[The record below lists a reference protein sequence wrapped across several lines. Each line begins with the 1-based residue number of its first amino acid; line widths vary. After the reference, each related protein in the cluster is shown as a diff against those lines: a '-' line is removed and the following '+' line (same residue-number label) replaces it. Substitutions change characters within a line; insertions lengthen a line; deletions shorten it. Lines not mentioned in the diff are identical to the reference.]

1 MGCATPSTRGSGGN
15 RVAVDRVPAPPAD
28 PMEIGRPLS
37 SDLGPATG
45 SSGSPHLIVGRMDDS
60 DDVLEIKDL
69 KTYFFT
75 YDGVVKALD
84 GVDLTIRKRETLGLV
99 GETGCGKSV
108 TAFSVMKL
116 LADPPGRI
124 MGGEINFQG
133 ANLLY
138 GIDQEA
144 TFKPIPHSNRVKVK
158 RRYSRIRRGQER
170 MAAIRGSGISMIF
183 QEPSSALNPIFSI
196 SNQLSEALMLHGGVE
211 ILDELLQPPPAPE
224 VVQAAID
231 HLFEQTSPTSTSD
244 TNHGAARLF
253 AQSLGRPS
261 LATQAYTIL
270 KEQRQRPD
278 EARKELQQVVR
289 RLHLSGLQRMYL
301 RQQMRVYKLRRQ
313 LHELLLEEMRRGGLS
328 KTADRGVR
336 NRLRLEWIRGLGY
349 AVWGIRG
356 YVRRPVQ
363 EETLWR
369 SVALLEGVSIAN
381 PAQVARGYPHELSG
395 GMLQRVMIAM
405 ALSSNPAL
413 LLADEPT
420 TALDVTIQAQI
431 LSVMRDLKSHV
442 GSSILLITHDL
453 GVIAEMADRVS
464 VMYAGNVVETAPVRD
479 LYRRPLHPYTQGLL
493 NSIPRMDDPSKT
505 LESIPGS
512 VPNLIYPPSGCRFH
526 PRCPHAMEICKE
538 ARPPTTI
545 EGDDHTVACYLYH
558 GPPVRST

>member
-1 MGCATPSTRGSGGN
+1 M
-15 RVAVDRVPAPPAD
+15 AVDRVPTPPAA
-28 PMEIGRPLS
+28 PMTMGRPLVS
-37 SDLGPATG
+37 EAEPALAS
-45 SSGSPHLIVGRMDDS
+45 SSGPPRLIVGAVHGEGEA
-60 DDVLEIKDL
+60 VLDIRDL

-75 YDGVVKALD
+75 YNGVVKALD

-124 MGGEINFQG
+124 MGGEINFKG

-138 GIDQEA
+138 GIEKEA
-144 TFKPIPHSNRVKVK
+144 TFKPVAHSNRVKVK
-158 RRYSRIRRGQER
+158 RRYSLIRRSQER

-211 ILDELLQPPPAPE
+211 ILEELLKPPPSPAA
-224 VVQAAID
+224 VRAAID
-231 HLFEQTSPTSTSD
+231 RLLEVTATSTAGP
-244 TNHGAARLF
+244 TREAARAF
-253 AQSLGRPS
+253 AESLGRPS

-278 EARKELQQVVR
+278 EARKELEHIIR
-289 RLHLSGLQRMYL
+289 RLHLSGLQRAYL
-301 RQQMRVYKLRRQ
+301 RQQERVHKLRRQ
-313 LHELLLEEMRRGGLS
+313 LNEVLLEEMRRGAPSGA
-328 KTADRGVR
+328 ADRNLR

-349 AVWGIRG
+349 ALWGIRG
-356 YVRRPVQ
+356 YVRRPIN
-363 EETLWR
+363 EETFWR

-431 LSVMRDLKSHV
+431 LSVMRDLKSRV

-464 VMYAGNVVETAPVRD
+464 VMYAGNVVETASVRD

-526 PRCPHAMEICKE
+526 PRCPHVMEICKE

-558 GPPVRST
+558 GSPVRST

>member
-1 MGCATPSTRGSGGN
+1 
-15 RVAVDRVPAPPAD
+15 VAVDRVPVPPVF

-37 SDLGPATG
+37 SDQDKPLAQSGPAR
-45 SSGSPHLIVGRMDDS
+45 LIVGRMDS
-60 DDVLEIKDL
+60 TDDVLTIRDL
-69 KTYFFT
+69 RTYFFT

-144 TFKPIPHSNRVKVK
+144 TFKPVPNSNRVKVK

-211 ILDELLQPPPAPE
+211 VIEELLQPPPSPE
-224 VVQAAID
+224 AVQAAID
-231 HLFEQTSPTSTSD
+231 RLLELTAASATGPSRD
-244 TNHGAARLF
+244 AARAF
-253 AQSLGRPS
+253 AESLGRPS
-261 LATQAYTIL
+261 LASQAYTIL

-278 EARKELQQVVR
+278 EAKTELQKVVR
-289 RLHLSGLQRMYL
+289 RLHVGGLQRAYL
-301 RQQMRVYKLRRQ
+301 RQQLRVYKLRRQ
-313 LHELLLEEMRRGGLS
+313 LQALLMEEMRRGAPTS
-328 KTADRGVR
+328 AADRGVR
-336 NRLRLEWIRGLGY
+336 NRLRLEWLRGVGY
-349 AVWGIRG
+349 SVWGIRG
-356 YVRRPVQ
+356 HVRKPVV
-363 EETLWR
+363 EETFWR

-381 PAQVARGYPHELSG
+381 PSQVARGYPHELSG

-431 LSVMRDLKSHV
+431 LSVMRDLKQHV

-464 VMYAGNVVETAPVRD
+464 VMYAGNVVETASVRD
-479 LYRRPLHPYTQGLL
+479 LYARPLHPYTQGLL
-493 NSIPRMDDPSKT
+493 NSIPRMDDPDKT

-538 ARPPTTI
+538 ARPPTTV

>member
-1 MGCATPSTRGSGGN
+1 M
-15 RVAVDRVPAPPAD
+15 AVDRIPSPAATSVNL
-28 PMEIGRPLS
+28 ERPLAS
-37 SDLGPATG
+37 ERDTPAARSGLLRLITGPVDPAAAVLDIRDL
-45 SSGSPHLIVGRMDDS
+45 R
-60 DDVLEIKDL
+60 
-69 KTYFFT
+69 TYFFT

-124 MGGEINFQG
+124 MGGEIRFQG

-144 TFKPIPHSNRVKVK
+144 TFKPVPHTNRVKVT
-158 RRYSRIRRGQER
+158 RRYSKIRRSQER

-211 ILDELLQPPPAPE
+211 ILEELLKPPPSAAE
-224 VVQAAID
+224 VQAAID
-231 HLFEQTSPTSTSD
+231 QLIDSTSASGP
-244 TNHGAARLF
+244 TREAAKGF
-253 AQSLGRPS
+253 AERLGRPS
-261 LATQAYTIL
+261 LATQAYTVL

-278 EARKELQQVVR
+278 EARKELQHVVR
-289 RLHLSGLQRMYL
+289 RLHVGGLQRAYL
-301 RQQMRVYKLRRQ
+301 RQQERVHKLRRQ
-313 LHELLLEEMRRGGLS
+313 LHELLLEEMRRGAPTGA
-328 KTADRGVR
+328 ADRGVR
-336 NRLRLEWIRGLGY
+336 NRLRAEWLRGLGY
-349 AVWGIRG
+349 AIWGIRG
-356 YVRRPVQ
+356 HVRKPVN
-363 EETLWR
+363 EETFWR

-431 LSVMRDLKSHV
+431 LSVMRDLKTHI

-464 VMYAGNVVETAPVRD
+464 VMYAGNVVETASVRD

-493 NSIPRMDDPSKT
+493 NSIPRMDDPTKT

-512 VPNLIYPPSGCRFH
+512 VPNLIYPPTGCRFH
-526 PRCPHAMEICKE
+526 PRCAHAMEICKE

>member
-1 MGCATPSTRGSGGN
+1 
-15 RVAVDRVPAPPAD
+15 VAVDQVAVPPAAGTGTGG
-28 PMEIGRPLS
+28 PLPLRSERVTATVRSGPPRIITGRV
-37 SDLGPATG
+37 G
-45 SSGSPHLIVGRMDDS
+45 SN
-60 DDVLEIKDL
+60 DDVLTIKDL
-69 KTYFFT
+69 RTYFFT
-75 YDGVVKALD
+75 YDGIVKALD
-84 GVDLTIRKRETLGLV
+84 GVDLTIRKQETLGLV
-99 GETGCGKSV
+99 GETGSGKSV

-116 LADPPGRI
+116 LPDPPGRI
-124 MGGEINFQG
+124 MGGQIVFQG

-138 GIDQEA
+138 GVEREA
-144 TFKPIPHSNRVKVK
+144 TFKPVPHTNRMKVK
-158 RRYSRIRRGQER
+158 RRYALIRRAQER

-211 ILDELLQPPPAPE
+211 ILEELLQPPPTPE
-224 VVQAAID
+224 SVKAALD
-231 HLFEQTSPTSTSD
+231 RLFEQTAASSTGPS
-244 TNHGAARLF
+244 HEAAKEF
-253 AQSLGRPS
+253 ADSLGRPS

-270 KEQRQRPD
+270 KEKRQRPD
-278 EARKELQQVVR
+278 EARKELERVVR
-289 RLHLSGLQRMYL
+289 RLHLGGLQRSYL
-301 RQQMRVYKLRRQ
+301 KQQLRVQKLRRN
-313 LHELLLEEMRRGGLS
+313 LNEILLEEMRRGTPS
-328 KTADRGVR
+328 RAADRGVR
-336 NRLRLEWIRGLGY
+336 NRLRLEWLRGLGY
-349 AVWGIRG
+349 GLWGIRG
-356 YVRRPVQ
+356 HVRKPIV
-363 EETLWR
+363 EETFWR

-442 GSSILLITHDL
+442 GSSILLITHDM

-464 VMYAGNVVETAPVRD
+464 VIYAGNVVETAPVRD
-479 LYRRPLHPYTQGLL
+479 LYARPLHPYTQGLL
-493 NSIPRMDDPSKT
+493 NSIPRMDDPDKT

-538 ARPPTTI
+538 ARPPTTV

>member
-1 MGCATPSTRGSGGN
+1 
-15 RVAVDRVPAPPAD
+15 VAVDQVAVPP
-28 PMEIGRPLS
+28 S
-37 SDLGPATG
+37 NATG
-45 SSGSPHLIVGRMDDS
+45 TAGPLRSERVTATVRSGPPRIILGRVGS
-60 DDVLEIKDL
+60 NDDVLAIKDL
-69 KTYFFT
+69 RTYFFT

-84 GVDLTIRKRETLGLV
+84 GVDLTIRKQETLGLV
-99 GETGCGKSV
+99 GETGSGKSV

-116 LADPPGRI
+116 LTDPPGRI
-124 MGGEINFQG
+124 MGGQIIFQG
-133 ANLLY
+133 ADLLY
-138 GIDQEA
+138 GVEREA
-144 TFKPIPHSNRVKVK
+144 TFKPVPHSNRVKVR
-158 RRYSRIRRGQER
+158 RRYSLIRRGQER

-211 ILDELLQPPPAPE
+211 ILEELLRPPPTPE
-224 VVQAAID
+224 AVRAAID
-231 HLFEQTSPTSTSD
+231 QLFEQTGSSSAGPT
-244 TNHGAARLF
+244 HEAAKAF
-253 AQSLGRPS
+253 AESLGRPS

-270 KEQRQRPD
+270 KDNRQRPD
-278 EARKELQQVVR
+278 EARKELEHVVR
-289 RLHLSGLQRMYL
+289 RLHLSGLQRSYVKQQL
-301 RQQMRVYKLRRQ
+301 RVQKLRRS
-313 LHELLLEEMRRGGLS
+313 LNEILLEEMRRGRPS
-328 KTADRGVR
+328 SAADRGVR
-336 NRLRLEWIRGLGY
+336 NRLRLEWLRGLGY
-349 AVWGIRG
+349 GLWGVRG
-356 YVRRPVQ
+356 HVRKPVV
-363 EETLWR
+363 EETFWR
-369 SVALLEGVSIAN
+369 SVSLLEGVSIAN

-442 GSSILLITHDL
+442 GSSILLITHDM

-464 VMYAGNVVETAPVRD
+464 VIYAGNIVETAPVRD
-479 LYRRPLHPYTQGLL
+479 LYARPLHPYTQGLL
-493 NSIPRMDDPSKT
+493 NSIPRMDDPNKT

-538 ARPPTTI
+538 ARPPTTV

>member
-1 MGCATPSTRGSGGN
+1 VA
-15 RVAVDRVPAPPAD
+15 AVDRIPTPPAD
-28 PMEIGRPLS
+28 SMSLDRPLS
-37 SDLGPATG
+37 SG
-45 SSGSPHLIVGRMDDS
+45 SEPVSSKSGLPHLITGSVVS
-60 DDVLEIKDL
+60 DDVLDIRDL

-84 GVDLTIRKRETLGLV
+84 GVDLSIRRRETLGLV

-124 MGGEINFQG
+124 MGGTINFQG

-138 GIDQEA
+138 GIEKEA
-144 TFKPIPHSNRVKVK
+144 TFKPVSHSNRVKVK
-158 RRYSRIRRGQER
+158 RRYSLIRRAQER

-196 SNQLSEALMLHGGVE
+196 SNQLGEALMLHGGVE
-211 ILDELLQPPPAPE
+211 ILEELLLPPPSASE
-224 VVQAAID
+224 VQAAID
-231 HLFEQTSPTSTSD
+231 KLLEVTAASTTGPSRD
-244 TNHGAARLF
+244 ATKAF
-253 AQSLGRPS
+253 ADGLGRPS

-278 EARKELQQVVR
+278 EARKELEQIVR
-289 RLHLSGLQRMYL
+289 RLHLGGLQRAYL
-301 RQQMRVYKLRRQ
+301 RQQLRVYKLRRQ
-313 LHELLLEEMRRGGLS
+313 LHELLLEEMRRGAPTGS
-328 KTADRGVR
+328 ADRGIR
-336 NRLRLEWIRGLGY
+336 NRLRLEWVRGLGY
-349 AVWGIRG
+349 ALWGIRG
-356 YVRRPVQ
+356 HVRKPIN
-363 EETLWR
+363 EETFWR
-369 SVALLEGVSIAN
+369 SVALLEGVTIAN

-431 LSVMRDLKSHV
+431 LSVMRDLKTRV

-493 NSIPRMDDPSKT
+493 NSIPRMDDPTKS

-558 GPPVRST
+558 GPPARST

>member
-1 MGCATPSTRGSGGN
+1 M
-15 RVAVDRVPAPPAD
+15 AVDQVPRPPSASMPGVPTAADAPLASSRGPSGVTRLITG
-28 PMEIGRPLS
+28 PM
-37 SDLGPATG
+37 SDAN
-45 SSGSPHLIVGRMDDS
+45 V
-60 DDVLEIKDL
+60 VLDIRDL

-84 GVDLTIRKRETLGLV
+84 GVDLTIRERETLGLV

-124 MGGEINFQG
+124 MSGQIRFKG
-133 ANLLY
+133 ADLLT
-138 GIDQEA
+138 GIQQEA
-144 TFKPIPHSNRVKVK
+144 TFKPIRGTNRVKVSRK
-158 RRYSRIRRGQER
+158 YSRIRRGQER
-170 MAAIRGSGISMIF
+170 MASVRGSGISMIF

-196 SNQLSEALMLHGGVE
+196 SDQISEALLLHSGVE
-211 ILDELLQPPPAPE
+211 IVGELLHPPPTPE
-224 VVQAAID
+224 QTTAAID
-231 HLFEQTSPTSTSD
+231 QLFQAVQESGPTRE
-244 TNHGAARLF
+244 AARAF
-253 AQSLGRPS
+253 AETLGHPS

-270 KEQRQRPD
+270 KEARQRPD
-278 EARKELQQVVR
+278 EARTELQKAVKRFRVG
-289 RLHLSGLQRMYL
+289 GLQRAYL
-301 RQQMRVYKLRRQ
+301 RQQERVYRLRR
-313 LHELLLEEMRRGGLS
+313 ELNAALLEEMRRGVLS
-328 KTADRGVR
+328 STGADRSAR
-336 NRLRLEWIRGLGY
+336 RRLRLEWLRGLGY
-349 AVWGIRG
+349 SLWGIRG
-356 YVRRPVQ
+356 HVRKPAR
-363 EETLWR
+363 EETFWR
-369 SVALLEGVSIAN
+369 SVALLEGVTIAN

-431 LSVMRDLKSHV
+431 LSVMRDLKTHI

-453 GVIAEMADRVS
+453 GVIAEMANRVS
-464 VMYAGNVVETAPVRD
+464 VMYAGNVVETATVHD
-479 LYRRPLHPYTQGLL
+479 LFRRPLHPYTQGLL
-493 NSIPRMDDPSKT
+493 NSIPRMDDPNKT

-526 PRCPHAMEICKE
+526 PRCPHAMEICKG

-558 GPPVRST
+558 GSPVRST

>member
-1 MGCATPSTRGSGGN
+1 M
-15 RVAVDRVPAPPAD
+15 AVDQIPRPPGAQTPGAVPGGDAPLPSEHGTTGVTRLITGPVSHAD
-28 PMEIGRPLS
+28 
-37 SDLGPATG
+37 
-45 SSGSPHLIVGRMDDS
+45 V
-60 DDVLEIKDL
+60 VLDIRDL

-84 GVDLTIRKRETLGLV
+84 GVDLTIRNRETLGLV

-124 MGGEINFQG
+124 MTGQIRFKG
-133 ANLLY
+133 ADLLT
-138 GIDQEA
+138 GIQQEA
-144 TFKPIPHSNRVKVK
+144 TFKPVPGTNRVKVNRK
-158 RRYSRIRRGQER
+158 YSKIRRGQER
-170 MAAIRGSGISMIF
+170 MAAVRGSGISMIF

-196 SNQLSEALMLHGGVE
+196 SDQLSEALLLHGGVE
-211 ILDELLQPPPAPE
+211 IVEELLRPPPTPE
-224 VVQAAID
+224 QTQAAID
-231 HLFEQTSPTSTSD
+231 RLLETSQASGPTRE
-244 TNHGAARLF
+244 AAAAF
-253 AQSLGRPS
+253 AQALGHPS

-270 KEQRQRPD
+270 KEARQRPD
-278 EARKELQQVVR
+278 EARTALQKAVKRFHVG
-289 RLHLSGLQRMYL
+289 GLQRAYL
-301 RQQMRVYKLRRQ
+301 RQQERVYRDRR
-313 LHELLLEEMRRGGLS
+313 ELNAALLEEMRRGTSSTSG
-328 KTADRGVR
+328 ADRAAR
-336 NRLRLEWIRGLGY
+336 RRLRLEWIRGLGY
-349 AVWGIRG
+349 AIWGIRG
-356 YVRRPVQ
+356 HVRKPVR
-363 EETLWR
+363 EETFWR
-369 SVALLEGVSIAN
+369 SVALLEGVTIAN

-431 LSVMRDLKSHV
+431 LSVMRDLKTHS

-464 VMYAGNVVETAPVRD
+464 VMYAGNVVETAPVHD
-479 LYRRPLHPYTQGLL
+479 LFRRPLHPYTQGLL
-493 NSIPRMDDPSKT
+493 NSIPRMDDPNKT

-538 ARPPTTI
+538 ARPPTTV

-558 GPPVRST
+558 GPPVRSS

>member
-1 MGCATPSTRGSGGN
+1 
-15 RVAVDRVPAPPAD
+15 VAVDRAATPTTPLPSA
-28 PMEIGRPLS
+28 GRPLS
-37 SDLGPATG
+37 SGPPRESARSASSPMIRGSVRDDDAVLRIHDL
-45 SSGSPHLIVGRMDDS
+45 R
-60 DDVLEIKDL
+60 
-69 KTYFFT
+69 TYFFT

-84 GVDLTIRKRETLGLV
+84 GVDLTIRKQETLGLV

-124 MGGEINFQG
+124 MGGEIRFQG
-133 ANLLY
+133 ANLLF
-138 GIDQEA
+138 GIEQEA
-144 TFKPIPHSNRVKVK
+144 SFKPVPNTNRVKVR

-196 SNQLSEALMLHGGVE
+196 ADQLSEALMLHSGLE
-211 ILDELLQPPPAPE
+211 IIEELLQPPPSDVGPALDALFDQLPPGSTAPSRDALE
-224 VVQAAID
+224 A
-231 HLFEQTSPTSTSD
+231 F
-244 TNHGAARLF
+244 AR
-253 AQSLGRPS
+253 ALGRPS
-261 LATQAYTIL
+261 LATEANSIL
-270 KEQRQRPD
+270 KDHSQRPD
-278 EARKELQQVVR
+278 EARKEIGLAIR
-289 RLHLSGLQRMYL
+289 RFHLSAIQRGYLRHQRRVLRLQRELYA
-301 RQQMRVYKLRRQ
+301 
-313 LHELLLEEMRRGGLS
+313 LLLEEMQRGATS
-328 KTADRGVR
+328 TRADRALR
-336 NRLRLEWIRGLGY
+336 NRLRAEWLRGLGY
-349 AVWGIRG
+349 ALWGIRG
-356 YVRRPVQ
+356 HARRPAKR
-363 EETLWR
+363 ETFWR
-369 SVALLEGVSIAN
+369 SVALLEGVTIAN

-413 LLADEPT
+413 LIADEPT

-431 LSVMRDLKSHV
+431 LHVMRELKSRV

-464 VMYAGNVVETAPVRD
+464 VMYAGQVVETAAVGD

-493 NSIPRMDDPSKT
+493 NSIPRMDDPTKT

-526 PRCPHAMEICKE
+526 PRCAHVMEICKE
-538 ARPPTTI
+538 ARPPTTT

>member
-1 MGCATPSTRGSGGN
+1 M
-15 RVAVDRVPAPPAD
+15 AVDRAPMPSG
-28 PMEIGRPLS
+28 PV
-37 SDLGPATG
+37 LGTG
-45 SSGSPHLIVGRMDDS
+45 SSPAAPSRGTGAPAGTGVQITARMDNEN
-60 DDVLEIKDL
+60 VILGIQDL
-69 KTYFFT
+69 RTYFFT

-84 GVDLTIRKRETLGLV
+84 GVDLEIRRRETLGLV

-124 MGGEINFQG
+124 MGGEIRFQG

-144 TFKPIPHSNRVKVK
+144 TFKPIPNSNRVKVK
-158 RRYSRIRRGQER
+158 RRYSRIRAGQER

-196 SNQLSEALMLHGGVE
+196 SNQLSEALLLHGGVE
-211 ILDELLQPPPAPE
+211 IMEEMLKPAPGPDE
-224 VVQAAID
+224 VKAAINTLVEQTTGSSGTLSRQAA
-231 HLFEQTSPTSTSD
+231 E
-244 TNHGAARLF
+244 AF
-253 AQSLGRPS
+253 AEKFGRPS

-278 EARKELQQVVR
+278 EARDALGKAVR
-289 RLHLSGLQRMYL
+289 RLRMGGLQRAYL
-301 RQQMRVYKLRRQ
+301 RQQLRVMKLRRQ
-313 LHELLLEEMRRGGLS
+313 LNETLLEEMRRGAS
-328 KTADRGVR
+328 ASSAQRGIR
-336 NRLRLEWIRGLGY
+336 ARLRIEWLRGLGY
-349 AVWGIRG
+349 GIWGIRG
-356 YVRRPVQ
+356 HVRRPVTD
-363 EETLWR
+363 ETFWR

-413 LLADEPT
+413 LIADEPT

-431 LSVMRDLKSHV
+431 LSVMRDLKTHV

-464 VMYAGNVVETAPVRD
+464 VMYAGNVVETAPVQD

-526 PRCPHAMEICKE
+526 PRCPHVMEICKE
-538 ARPPTTI
+538 ARPPTTV
-545 EGDDHTVACYLYH
+545 EGDQHTVACYLYH
-558 GPPVRST
+558 GPPARST

>member
-1 MGCATPSTRGSGGN
+1 M
-15 RVAVDRVPAPPAD
+15 D
-28 PMEIGRPLS
+28 RPLS
-37 SDLGPATG
+37 SDVAAAVSSPAVSSQLILGPVGPG
-45 SSGSPHLIVGRMDDS
+45 SDIVLDIR
-60 DDVLEIKDL
+60 DL

-84 GVDLTIRKRETLGLV
+84 GVDLSIRRRETLGLV

-124 MGGEINFQG
+124 MGGEIRFQG

-138 GIDQEA
+138 GIEKEA
-144 TFKPIPHSNRVKVK
+144 TFKPVPNSNRVKVK
-158 RRYSRIRRGQER
+158 RRYSLIRRSQER

-211 ILDELLQPPPAPE
+211 ILEELLKPPPSSTE
-224 VVQAAID
+224 VQAAID
-231 HLFEQTSPTSTSD
+231 RLLEATTGASSPGPSREAT
-244 TNHGAARLF
+244 GAF
-253 AQSLGRPS
+253 AESLGRPS

-278 EARKELQQVVR
+278 EARKSLETIVR
-289 RLHLSGLQRMYL
+289 RLHLGGLQRAYA
-301 RQQMRVYKLRRQ
+301 RQQLRVLKLRRQ
-313 LHELLLEEMRRGGLS
+313 LNEVLLEEMRRGASTGS
-328 KTADRGVR
+328 ADRRIR
-336 NRLRLEWIRGLGY
+336 NRLRLEWLRGLGY
-349 AVWGIRG
+349 GIWGIRG
-356 YVRRPVQ
+356 HVRRPVND
-363 EETLWR
+363 ETFWR
-369 SVALLEGVSIAN
+369 SVALLEGVTIAN

-431 LSVMRDLKSHV
+431 LQVMRDLKTHV

-464 VMYAGNVVETAPVRD
+464 VMYAGNVVETAAVRD

-493 NSIPRMDDPSKT
+493 NSIPRMDDPTKT

-545 EGDDHTVACYLYH
+545 EGDEHTVACYLYH